1 MLFYAGIDEAGYGP
15 MLGPL
20 CVGMSAFLVENHE
33 EGGPPPNLWEALE
46 EGVCSSSRDKRR
58 RIAVADSKKL
68 KGAAKAKS
76 HPLRHLERGVLAF
89 LSTLNDEP
97 ILDDLDDSSLF
108 QRLGA
113 DLPTT
118 VSTPW
123 YRSTTKLPLAH
134 EPDLITIAAARLRTV
149 MQAAGIRPVA
159 MACTSIDAGDL
170 NARLASGANKAMV
183 NQDAVLQQIF
193 NARNAAETVG
203 IELPRIVV
211 DRQGGRAYY
220 REWLSTCIEGAKVRV
235 IGETDRVSRYQVDD
249 ARGGFIVSFESG
261 SEDRHLPVALASM
274 IAKYSRELAMLRMNR
289 FFTEQMPELRPTAG
303 YVQDGRRFMAEVAPM
318 VESLKIDRK
327 KLVRSA

>member
-68 KGAAKAKS
+68 KGASKAKS

-89 LSTLNDEP
+89 LSTLNEEP

-149 MQAAGIRPVA
+149 MQSATPSPAHAEMLSCSR
-159 MACTSIDAGDL
+159 D
-170 NARLASGANKAMV
+170 RLM
-183 NQDAVLQQIF
+183 
-193 NARNAAETVG
+193 
-203 IELPRIVV
+203 
-211 DRQGGRAYY
+211 
-220 REWLSTCIEGAKVRV
+220 
-235 IGETDRVSRYQVDD
+235 
-249 ARGGFIVSFESG
+249 
-261 SEDRHLPVALASM
+261 
-274 IAKYSRELAMLRMNR
+274 
-289 FFTEQMPELRPTAG
+289 
-303 YVQDGRRFMAEVAPM
+303 
-318 VESLKIDRK
+318 
-327 KLVRSA
+327 